1 MRLDAQINALQRRAN
16 KIIKVVNPP
25 ELKLNIFNESD
36 YKDKKIPLS
45 QSPWELNLVIEE
57 KREYFTKQEEK

>member
-1 MRLDAQINALQRRAN
+1 MGLEREIESIKKRLKKIAPVKNAPN
-16 KIIKVVNPP
+16 
-25 ELKLNIFNESD
+25 LKMNIFNESD

-57 KREYFTKQEEK
+57 ERILH